1 MLEILGNISLS
12 EVILIFL
19 LIFLFPVMGL
29 LIQRLRR
36 YEAEFG
42 DLPAS
47 KKKWGKKKDKGED
60 RGREPEAVTE
70 KTGLVSP
77 PVLNDLDEDLGSDVY
92 PYRQKAFLT
101 GGDKA
106 CLAAMREVYGP
117 DVEIF
122 PKVALWETVEPTV
135 GGVAHSRRLFDKD
148 FDFLICDAR
157 TMKPLTAVLYNPKK
171 GPAAGRV
178 DEIRR
183 ICQAAATN
191 VVFIDTNEK
200 YDAKQLRRA
209 LGVPEF

>member
-1 MLEILGNISLS
+1 MLEIIGKISIS

-19 LIFLFPVMGL
+19 LIFLIPILGL

-36 YEAEFG
+36 YEEQFG
-42 DLPAS
+42 DLPKA
-47 KKKWGKKKDKGED
+47 KRKWGKKKEKAADEPPAAPDK
-60 RGREPEAVTE
+60 PENAAA
-70 KTGLVSP
+70 
-77 PVLNDLDEDLGSDVY
+77 PVLADLEEDLSSDVY
-92 PYRQKAFLT
+92 PYRAKTFLS

-135 GGVAHSRRLFDKD
+135 GGVAHSRRLLDKD

-157 TMKPLTAVLYNPKK
+157 TMKPLTGVLYNPKK

-183 ICQAAATN
+183 ICQAAAAN

-209 LGVPEF
+209 LGVPEL